1 MTDVAISES
10 ALGVVFC
17 VKVVPA
23 SSKTHIAGLLD
34 GMIKVKVAAPPEKGK
49 ANKCL
54 IEFLAKKLSI
64 RKKDVRVVSGMT
76 SPIKKIEIT
85 GLTAGQVTAMMCENN
100 DKKQND

>member
-1 MTDVAISES
+1 MTDVAITES
-10 ALGVVFC
+10 ALGVVLC

-34 GMIKVKVAAPPEKGK
+34 GMIKVRVSAPPEKGK

-54 IEFLAKKLSI
+54 TEFLAKKLALK
-64 RKKDVRVVSGMT
+64 KKDVRVVSGMT
-76 SPIKKIEIT
+76 SHVKKIEIT
-85 GLTAGQVTAMMCENN
+85 GLTAGQVTARLCESN